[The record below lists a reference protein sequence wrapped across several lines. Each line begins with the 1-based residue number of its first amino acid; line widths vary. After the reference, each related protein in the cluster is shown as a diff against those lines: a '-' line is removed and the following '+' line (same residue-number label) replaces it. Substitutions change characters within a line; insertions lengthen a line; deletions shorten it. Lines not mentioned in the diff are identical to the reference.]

1 MSNDGYVN
9 SGVQGA
15 GPLTVDLMQRPFGI
29 KLGGEQGTQKGVM
42 TESFW
47 LSPPWGR
54 PRAINYPL
62 LEKYEKNEWIQMV
75 TTHII
80 DSVVQCEYSIK
91 SIDEDK
97 IVQSDIDEVTE
108 FFKAKKW
115 QESWKETLRRLLPDL
130 LLYDAGTIIKVF
142 PKHAYDEN
150 MQLIKSEDGKSEIKA
165 RELKKN
171 IAPVELVARD
181 GRSFL
186 KDCDLYGYTKG
197 FFQYAWIAPH
207 AKPIAFDKDE
217 IIYMQMRPQ
226 SRSPYGTAPLET
238 VMNIVDYLTASVNAN
253 RKYWENGIFIGGQI
267 DHPDVNDIDE
277 MQKRAEMYQQELKGE
292 ENYNKW
298 LITFGGTKIT
308 PLSFTNQQQ
317 QWLETS
323 EFFGR
328 IVFAI
333 FKVTPSELGF
343 TDGMNHATAD
353 IQSKVYKSKG
363 VQNILDLLEE
373 YINREIIWKHFN
385 TDIEFKFDRSLDLED
400 LQKQTNVDHQQLQ
413 DGVTTV
419 NSIRVRDGDE
429 PFDDELFDQP
439 YAEMTFQDNLMSQG
453 EEGEEG
459 EYEEEEDPEMSRDN
473 AIGIDDM
480 KDEEVPEE

>member
-1 MSNDGYVN
+1 MK
-9 SGVQGA
+9 A
-15 GPLTVDLMQRPFGI
+15 
-29 KLGGEQGTQKGVM
+29 VM

-54 PRAINYPL
+54 PRNINYPL
-62 LEKYEKNEWIQMV
+62 LEEYEKNPWIQMV

-80 DSVVQCEYSIK
+80 DSVVQCRYSIK
-91 SIDEDK
+91 AIDEDK
-97 IVQSDIDEVTE
+97 VVQSHIDEVDE
-108 FFKAKKW
+108 FFKSVTW
-115 QESWKETLRRLLPDL
+115 QESWKETLRRMLPDL
-130 LLYDAGTIIKVF
+130 LLYDAGVLIKVF
-142 PKHAYDEN
+142 PKQAYDED
-150 MQLIKSEDGKSEIKA
+150 MMLVKSESGAKDFEVTKV
-165 RELKKN
+165 LKKSVK
-171 IAPVELVARD
+171 PVEIVARD

-186 KDCDLYGYTKG
+186 KDVDLYGFLTG

-207 AKPIAFDKDE
+207 AKPIRFDRDE
-217 IIYMQMRPQ
+217 VAYISMRPQ
-226 SRSPYGTAPLET
+226 SRSPYGTSPLET
-238 VMNIVDYLTASVNAN
+238 VMAIVDYLTASVNAN
-253 RKYWENGIFIGGQI
+253 RKYFENGIWIGGQI
-267 DHPDVNDIDE
+267 DHPDVNDAEE
-277 MQKRAEMYQQELKGE
+277 MIKRAEMYSQELKGE

-308 PLSFTNQQQ
+308 PLSFTNQQM

-400 LQKQTNVDHQQLQ
+400 LQKQTNIDHQQLQ